1 MLLAIC
7 EAAQAAGGR
16 ALLVGGCVRDSAL
29 GIPAKDL
36 DIEVY
41 GLPPDRLT
49 EILAARFAIDLVGQ
63 AFGVIKIQGL
73 PIDVSI
79 PRLESKAGLGHRG
92 FEINSDPWVT
102 PEEAAS
108 RRDFT
113 INAVALDPADGEVI
127 DPYGGLQDLQMRML
141 RHTSEKFSEDPV
153 CE

>member
-1 MLLAIC
+1 MRGDSGSQRPGAS
-7 EAAQAAGGR
+7 G
-16 ALLVGGCVRDSAL
+16 GGCVRDSAL

-41 GLPPDRLT
+41 GLPPERLA

-63 AFGVIKIQGL
+63 ALGVIKIQGL

-79 PRLESKAGLGHRG
+79 PRRESKVGLGHRG
-92 FEINSDPWVT
+92 FEINSDPWIT

-113 INAVALDPADGEVI
+113 INALALDPVEGKVI
-127 DPYGGLQDLQMRML
+127 DP
-141 RHTSEKFSEDPV
+141 
-153 CE
+153 